1 MLPAKQDLEERGT
14 IDPLDGGAGPRSA
27 AHSVAEVERYAERL
41 GLTYTVASWLLHE
54 GHDNAELTQQ
64 FLEPKLSQLTQ
75 PEGMLGREAAA
86 ERLAHA
92 VRRGERIVVFGD
104 YDCDGMTATA
114 ILTEVLR
121 AVGGRAVPLLANRF
135 DGGYGV
141 SQRAI
146 ERICRHEPTLVITCD
161 CGSSDHPRLQQ
172 LTSSGVDVIVIDHH
186 LVPEETLPVLAFLN
200 PHQPGCGFPF
210 KGMASC
216 GLVFSIAAALRKRL
230 GAQLDVRRWLDLVA
244 LGTIAD
250 VAPLRGDNRALVRAG
265 LAAISG
271 GQRPGMR
278 ALLEL
283 AKIEPGAPLCSRD
296 IAFRLAPHLN
306 APGRLGAPDLAL
318 ELLMALDGS
327 RASELAEKLR
337 QVSDERRQQQ
347 QLMLEQAQAQIE
359 QKGYRG
365 QPALVLGRRGW
376 NPGVV
381 GIVAGRL
388 ADEHGV
394 PVVVV
399 GFDAES
405 PVGSGSVRG
414 PRGVRLYDALSET
427 ASLLVRF
434 GGHQAAAGVTLEF
447 DQLDAFRTAFIQAI
461 ETQRL
466 MPEDAAARDY
476 WPFDERDT
484 PLSVFNDLA
493 RLEPCGEGN
502 PRPKFRVRGAVR
514 QAREVNGGHLK
525 LELSL
530 PQGQRLDCFGI
541 GLGAMA
547 QTAKGLV
554 EVVGDLRYNAYP
566 RGEPV
571 ELFAEGVLPLEA

>member
-1 MLPAKQDLEERGT
+1 MLRAKQALEQREVSAPREVGVDGNVRGCRPA
-14 IDPLDGGAGPRSA
+14 D
-27 AHSVAEVERYAERL
+27 VERYSQCL
-41 GLTYTVASWLLHE
+41 GLSYTVASWLLRA
-54 GHDNAELTQQ
+54 GHADEELARR
-64 FLEPKLSQLTQ
+64 FLEPKLSELTQ
-75 PEGMLGREAAA
+75 PSGMLGRDIAA
-86 ERLAHA
+86 ERLAQA

-121 AVGGRAVPLLANRF
+121 TVGGRVYPLLANRF
-135 DGGYGV
+135 DGGYGI
-141 SQRAI
+141 SERAL
-146 ERICRHEPTLVITCD
+146 ERIRQREPSLVVTCD
-161 CGSSDHPRLQQ
+161 CGSSDHPRLGQ
-172 LTSSGVDVIVIDHH
+172 LTASGIDVIVIDHH

-200 PHQPGCGFPF
+200 PHQPGCEFPF

-230 GAQLDVRRWLDLVA
+230 GVELDIRRWLDLVA

-250 VAPLRGDNRALVRAG
+250 VAPLQGDNRALVRGG
-265 LAAISG
+265 LALISR

-283 AKIEPGAPLCSRD
+283 AKIEPGTPLCSRD

-318 ELLMALDGS
+318 ELLMALDGA
-327 RASELAEKLR
+327 RANELAVRLR
-337 QVSDERRQQQ
+337 EVSDERRQQQ
-347 QLMLEQAQAQIE
+347 QRILEQAQAQIE
-359 QKGYRG
+359 QQAYRG
-365 QPALVLGRRGW
+365 QAALVLGQRGW

-388 ADEHGV
+388 ADEYQV

-405 PVGSGSVRG
+405 PIGSGSVRG
-414 PRGVRLYDALSET
+414 PRGARLHDALSRC
-427 ASLLVRF
+427 AAHVVRF

-447 DQLDAFRTAFIQAI
+447 GQLDAFREVFVQAI
-461 ETQRL
+461 QDQA
-466 MPEDAAARDY
+466 PEPYASAAED

-484 PLSVFNDLA
+484 PLAVWNDLS

-502 PRPKFRVRGAVR
+502 PRPKLRVRGSVR
-514 QAREVNGGHLK
+514 RAREVSGGHLK

-530 PQGQRLDCFGI
+530 PRGQRLDCFGV
-541 GLGAMA
+541 GFGAMA
-547 QTAKGLV
+547 ASLPGTV
-554 EVVGDLRYNAYP
+554 EVVGDLRYNSFP
-566 RGEPV
+566 HGEPV